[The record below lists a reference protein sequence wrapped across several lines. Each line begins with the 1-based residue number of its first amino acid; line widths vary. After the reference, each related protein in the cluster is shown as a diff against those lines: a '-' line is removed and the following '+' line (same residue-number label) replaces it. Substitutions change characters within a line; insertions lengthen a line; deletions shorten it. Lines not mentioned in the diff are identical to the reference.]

1 MPSFDTS
8 DSSHYSSVK
17 EFERLI
23 FKKMN
28 KSRSGF
34 GVKPV
39 EQDEVLAYIAR
50 LHSRDMAR
58 ESYISHQSKSG
69 KSLSDRI
76 AAFGYDC
83 GEESSE
89 NIHVRGLNYDG
100 KFEAPEEA
108 ATGTIEGWE
117 TSDGHRRAMW
127 SDSVEVAGVGC
138 FISAEHDLYVT
149 CDFCS
154 HDPADASDAATGT
167 APEEGCY
174 YGGDPP

>member
-1 MPSFDTS
+1 
-8 DSSHYSSVK
+8 
-17 EFERLI
+17 
-23 FKKMN
+23 
-28 KSRSGF
+28 
-34 GVKPV
+34 
-39 EQDEVLAYIAR
+39 
-50 LHSRDMAR
+50 MAR
-58 ESYISHQSKSG
+58 KNYFLHENTEGMSPSE
-69 KSLSDRI
+69 R
-76 AAFGYDC
+76 ATEFGYNC
-83 GEESSE
+83 GNEVSE
-89 NIHVRGLNYDG
+89 NIHVHTLYYKGR
-100 KFEAPEEA
+100 FETEPEA
-108 ATGTIEGWE
+108 ARRTIEGWE